1 MHNLSKFIT
10 AIEDEG
16 MFGLAQSAIAQS
28 TNIVVSVA
36 SNAIGTAIHL
46 VSDVSSNA
54 VRLVNVPHDNNNN
67 NRNRIIDSNNDIY
80 TCNEDEADEDDENV
94 RAGTK
99 CHRDDVISHVP
110 TNTSHSHDHHQH
122 SNDSPFAIMSIAS
135 TIANI
140 MLGAI
145 SPLLVQQQQQ
155 QHHYHLPKRNV
166 RRDQQILMKRGT
178 TTQPIFLHAETM
190 NSFDDH
196 STTDLGQF
204 FDANESCCRSS
215 SHHAESSVY
224 YDATSSTRS
233 LSSTDGSFVS
243 SEDPDENFDADDEE
257 NNDSWHIGDVDL
269 LEPEHS
275 ISQHVVLAFD
285 DCTITSTTT
294 TSVTAPTFY
303 LDLSS
308 VFSDEEQD
316 IITSTNEECI
326 LYKENSKFYII
337 RDSVIY
343 RESFHR
349 VLDILM
355 ERSFCI
361 AQMDDDCSTCER
373 TTTDDNH
380 GELCWK
386 PDDRTKK
393 YFERRQKNMTAEEWT
408 KILETEVLKW
418 TGSVRNSNCPML
430 KTRGIIDMSPLELK
444 ELLLDCERNHLYN
457 PNSISKTNMHY
468 FADID
473 EVGGETRIVQN
484 VMKIP
489 IVGGTI
495 QTVSLT
501 HVRCIENGGGY
512 ILVSQSVG
520 DDVNASPD
528 NPYYSISILRS
539 VPSAEQKTELTNITR
554 ISSMPIPRFLM
565 QKVGLMGVMDFFK
578 NLRSLCK

>member
-1 MHNLSKFIT
+1 VHNLTKFIT
-10 AIEDEG
+10 TIEDEG

-28 TNIVVSVA
+28 ANIVVSVA
-36 SNAIGTAIHL
+36 SSAIGTAIHV

-54 VRLVNVPHDNNNN
+54 ARLVNVPHDNNNN
-67 NRNRIIDSNNDIY
+67 NNSIMYYNDICIY
-80 TCNEDEADEDDENV
+80 NEKEKDTEVDGNVSKWTTSCHENV
-94 RAGTK
+94 VT
-99 CHRDDVISHVP
+99 HVP
-110 TNTSHSHDHHQH
+110 IRTSQSHDHYHQGD
-122 SNDSPFAIMSIAS
+122 DSPFGIMSIAS

-145 SPLLVQQQQQ
+145 SPLLVQQQQ
-155 QHHYHLPKRNV
+155 HHYHLPERNV

-190 NSFDDH
+190 NSFNDH

-204 FDANESCCRSS
+204 FDANDSCCRSS
-215 SHHAESSVY
+215 SNHAESVY

-233 LSSTDGSFVS
+233 LSSTDDSFVS
-243 SEDPDENFDADDEE
+243 SDDAEDNSDDAYAEV
-257 NNDSWHIGDVDL
+257 NGCHIGDVEL

-275 ISQHVVLAFD
+275 IPQHVVLAYD
-285 DCTITSTTT
+285 DSTTAT
-294 TSVTAPTFY
+294 ISTPTFY
-303 LDLSS
+303 LDLSDVLS
-308 VFSDEEQD
+308 EEEQD
-316 IITSTNEECI
+316 VITSTHEECI
-326 LYKENSKFYII
+326 VYKENSKLYIV
-337 RDSVIY
+337 RDTVIY

-349 VLDILM
+349 VLNILV

-361 AQMDDDCSTCER
+361 AQMDDDCSPCER
-373 TTTDDNH
+373 TTTDDNP

-393 YFERRQKNMTAEEWT
+393 YLERRQKKTAEEWT
-408 KILETEVLKW
+408 QILETEVLKW
-418 TGSVRNSNCPML
+418 TGSVQNSNCPML

-457 PNSISKTNMHY
+457 PSSISKTNMHC

-473 EVGGETRIVQN
+473 EIGGETRIVQN

-520 DDVNASPD
+520 DDANASPD

-554 ISSMPIPRFLM
+554 ISSMPIPKFLM